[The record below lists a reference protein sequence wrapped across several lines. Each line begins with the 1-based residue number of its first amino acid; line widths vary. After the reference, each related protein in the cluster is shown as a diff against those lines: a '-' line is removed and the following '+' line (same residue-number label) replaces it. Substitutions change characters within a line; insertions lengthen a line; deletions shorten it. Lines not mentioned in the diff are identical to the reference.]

1 MYYIRKFM
9 CNNNGPDYEMYKDAK
24 EIAHCQWL
32 PIVTE
37 CLLNIAVNDFRC
49 KEICL
54 LWPGA
59 RCKWNP
65 SVMQNVC

>member
-1 MYYIRKFM
+1 MV
-9 CNNNGPDYEMYKDAK
+9 PDYEMYKDVK

-37 CLLNIAVNDFRC
+37 YLLNIAVNDFRC

-54 LWPGA
+54 LWLGA
-59 RCKWNP
+59 RCKRNP